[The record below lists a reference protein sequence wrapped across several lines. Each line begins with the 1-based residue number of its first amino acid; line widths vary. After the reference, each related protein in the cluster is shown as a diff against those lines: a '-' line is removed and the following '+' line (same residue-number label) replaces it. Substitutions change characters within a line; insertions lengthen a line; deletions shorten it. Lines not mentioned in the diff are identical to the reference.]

1 MTAGIDA
8 ARLTLLLNDLRLPA
22 IKQDRAGFAERAD
35 KESWPAAR
43 FLAGLAEHE
52 IAERHRRRLARH
64 LAEAQLLPGKTLDSF
79 DFDVVPMIPRRMSW
93 RSAPGT
99 AGSAKA
105 PICCSSADQA
115 AARRIWL
122 PPSASLWSRTA
133 GACCSRAPPT

>member
-22 IKQDRAGFAERAD
+22 IKQDWAGFAERAD

-79 DFDVVPMIPRRMSW
+79 DFDVVPMISKAHVLAICAGDSW
-93 RSAPGT
+93 ISQGANLLLIGGPGGDKTHLASAIGL
-99 AGSAKA
+99 AMVE
-105 PICCSSADQA
+105 
-115 AARRIWL
+115 
-122 PPSASLWSRTA
+122 
-133 GACCSRAPPT
+133 